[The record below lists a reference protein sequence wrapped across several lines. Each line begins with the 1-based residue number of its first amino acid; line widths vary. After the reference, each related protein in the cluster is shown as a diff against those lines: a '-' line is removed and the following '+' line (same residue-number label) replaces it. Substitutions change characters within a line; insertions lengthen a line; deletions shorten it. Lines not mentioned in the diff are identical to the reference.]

1 MVRTIVSLTQW
12 LNGNH
17 RPLIHIHL
25 SLDNVVKVYII
36 IFFFLIFQTLLDLPC
51 LSLMLNHMNG
61 VALVYQGQ

>member
-1 MVRTIVSLTQW
+1 MDRTFVSLMQW

-17 RPLIHIHL
+17 RLLIHIHL
-25 SLDNVVKVYII
+25 SLDNAVKVTSLS
-36 IFFFLIFQTLLDLPC
+36 FFFQTLLDLPC

>member
-1 MVRTIVSLTQW
+1 MQW

-17 RPLIHIHL
+17 RLLIHIHL

-36 IFFFLIFQTLLDLPC
+36 IFFKIFQTLSDLPC
-51 LSLMLNHMNG
+51 LSLMFNHMNG

>member
-1 MVRTIVSLTQW
+1 MQW

-17 RPLIHIHL
+17 RLLIHIHL

-36 IFFFLIFQTLLDLPC
+36 IFLKIFQTLSYLPC
-51 LSLMLNHMNG
+51 LSLMFNHMNG